1 MGLFRPSRLLFFMAG
16 TAALALGG
24 CAEQPTG
31 PTVAVW
37 PPPGK
42 PFGVFRADDAA
53 CRHFARTQVRA
64 RRTTAAQRAVIG
76 TVLGAAA
83 GALIT
88 DSSRG
93 AGPGAG
99 IGLLMGS
106 SAGANAGRRGA
117 ATAQRRYNIAY
128 EQCMYA
134 KGDRIPGAPRRAYP
148 PPPPPSGGS

>member
-1 MGLFRPSRLLFFMAG
+1 MVFFRSSRLLFFMAG
-16 TAALALGG
+16 TAALALSG
-24 CAEQPTG
+24 CAEQPKG

-42 PFGVFRADDAA
+42 PFAVFRAEDAE
-53 CRHFARTQVRA
+53 CRHYARTQVRP
-64 RRTTAAQRAVIG
+64 RRTTAEQRAVIG

-93 AGPGAG
+93 AGTGAG

-128 EQCMYA
+128 EQCMYS
-134 KGDRIPGAPRRAYP
+134 KGDSIPGAPQRAYS
-148 PPPPPSGGS
+148 PPPPPSGSS